1 MYFQLYIFKIV
12 ERDSRIV
19 RGLKSFTKNGSY
31 KIKDDNVK

>member
-19 RGLKSFTKNGSY
+19 SGLNSVSKNGSY
-31 KIKDDNVK
+31 KINEESVK